1 MLGNR
6 FLGVVVLICVS
17 CAAPA
22 QNTPKEEQ
30 KLTKKDERR
39 GEEEPIVAPP
49 PRYGNKVV
57 KDERRHPEP
66 ETHAKDE
73 GAECRI
79 REAGTDDDEGGSQTE
94 CQPTRTFVQ

>member
-1 MLGNR
+1 MFGIRL
-6 FLGVVVLICVS
+6 LGVVVLTCVA

-22 QNTPKEEQ
+22 KNPPKAEQ
-30 KLTKKDERR
+30 KLSKKDERR

-57 KDERRHPEP
+57 KDDRPQP

-79 REAGTDDDEGGSQTE
+79 REAGAEEDEGVSPTE